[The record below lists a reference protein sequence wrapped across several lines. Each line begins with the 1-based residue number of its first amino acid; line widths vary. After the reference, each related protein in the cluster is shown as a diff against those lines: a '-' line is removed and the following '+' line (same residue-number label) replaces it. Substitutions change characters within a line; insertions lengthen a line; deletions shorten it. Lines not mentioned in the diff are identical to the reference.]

1 MCAVFE
7 IESGFSLIVHVLYTV
22 SINHGFH
29 ENHDGWKYFFVTKCW
44 RKSLQQ
50 GNFSS
55 FDRNPEY
62 DFVAIYLET
71 TRTIWF
77 LREKNLKIFK
87 LFKYGSS
94 LSTKTCDT
102 DVPVIWI
109 PLVITGNFCTRPWL
123 GHLSIWINL
132 FISSEIVHH
141 RITNILLNSFYC
153 ILLKGSNKSNVCV
166 TRVPAVSSLCEI
178 HVTQYQTRDF
188 KSLILFWKVI
198 NQHLNMKVEFY
209 VQWKAIIITLTLSC
223 VYKLWSFGWTY
234 GRV

>member
-44 RKSLQQ
+44 RKS
-50 GNFSS
+50 

-62 DFVAIYLET
+62 DFVAIYLEK

-109 PLVITGNFCTRPWL
+109 PLVITGNFCTRSWL
-123 GHLSIWINL
+123 GHQSIWMNL

-141 RITNILLNSFYC
+141 RITNILLNSFTKRIKQIQC
-153 ILLKGSNKSNVCV
+153 LCDSRPCCLLSVWDTTISNEGLQKFDTFLKS
-166 TRVPAVSSLCEI
+166 
-178 HVTQYQTRDF
+178 H
-188 KSLILFWKVI
+188 KST
-198 NQHLNMKVEFY
+198 LNMKVEFY
-209 VQWKAIIITLTLSC
+209 VQWKAIIITVTLSC